1 MAGRELPRVWA
12 SVCGWNGEGK
22 TATVGGGNCKAKGSG
37 TRAEEGVS
45 AEEQKQVANEKKKG
59 SVFGGSQ
66 GGAIKD

>member
-45 AEEQKQVANEKKKG
+45 AEEQKQVANEKKKEAFLG
-59 SVFGGSQ
+59 EVKEGR
-66 GGAIKD
+66 